1 MIFKQTEYILSEP
14 WWVTVTGC
22 VAVAALFADETTT
35 RLAKV
40 HGSGDGIPRFSTWPN
55 RHSCKSLR
63 GQGNQLHA
71 DQFEARTAGM
81 KRRRSSL
88 RL

>member
-1 MIFKQTEYILSEP
+1 MIFKQTEYILSKP

-40 HGSGDGIPRFSTWPN
+40 HGSGDGIPRFSTWPK

-63 GQGNQLHA
+63 GQGNQSHA

-81 KRRRSSL
+81 KRRRSAL

>member
-63 GQGNQLHA
+63 GQGNQSHA

-81 KRRRSSL
+81 
-88 RL
+88 

>member
-14 WWVTVTGC
+14 WWVTVTGR

-63 GQGNQLHA
+63 GQGNQSHA